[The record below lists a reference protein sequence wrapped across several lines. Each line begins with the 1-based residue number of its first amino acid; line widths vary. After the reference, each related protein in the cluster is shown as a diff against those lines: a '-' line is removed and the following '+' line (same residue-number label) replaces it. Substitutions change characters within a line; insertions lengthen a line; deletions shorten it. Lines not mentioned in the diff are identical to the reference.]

1 MTKTG
6 ILLLALLVAL
16 IALAALYGIWRG
28 LLQAGPKRRYYAQP
42 DFSDWAGFSVTGLP
56 TDEIVSLTGSW
67 LLAGGVAE
75 LLFRVQPGWELLLRV
90 AQEGRS
96 LRLDEFDGQYESF
109 QAVNYDGVRVML
121 SQTPG
126 GAGLATWKRDGFTY
140 ALFLPKGEMGLL
152 AGTAIGFVRQT
163 VTEAS

>member
-1 MTKTG
+1 MSEKG
-6 ILLLALLVAL
+6 ILLLAILGAI
-16 IALAALYGIWRG
+16 IALAVIYGVWRG
-28 LLQAGPKRRYYAQP
+28 LLQAGPWRRYYAQP
-42 DFSDWAGFSVTGLP
+42 DFSDWAGFQVSSLP
-56 TDEIVSLTGSW
+56 NDELIALTGSW

-75 LLFRVQPGWELLLRV
+75 LFFQVQPNWKIVMRV
-90 AQEGRS
+90 AKEGRS

-126 GAGLATWKRDGFTY
+126 GAGLATWKRDGFTFAIY
-140 ALFLPKGEMGLL
+140 LPQGEMGLL

-163 VTEAS
+163 VAEST